1 MNQAKADASD
11 DLFTT
16 ETAGLP
22 EVLGPG
28 VTRLHDGDR
37 LDLRI
42 GPVRKNIDGAER
54 VVGGDDKPGQQL
66 ITARH
71 VAVHRR
77 GRHPELAGDG
87 TQAEPGGPVGR
98 QMPPGGGED
107 LAGDL
112 GAGPLAGGPQH

>member
-22 EVLGPG
+22 EVLGPD

-42 GPVRKNIDGAER
+42 GPVRKNIDGAKLQWAVENHLPPTAVPADTDLFGENSYLDHKPDCPAR
-54 VVGGDDKPGQQL
+54 GAYSLNAVREKCTCSVG
-66 ITARH
+66 
-71 VAVHRR
+71 VH
-77 GRHPELAGDG
+77 
-87 TQAEPGGPVGR
+87 TN
-98 QMPPGGGED
+98 
-107 LAGDL
+107 
-112 GAGPLAGGPQH
+112 